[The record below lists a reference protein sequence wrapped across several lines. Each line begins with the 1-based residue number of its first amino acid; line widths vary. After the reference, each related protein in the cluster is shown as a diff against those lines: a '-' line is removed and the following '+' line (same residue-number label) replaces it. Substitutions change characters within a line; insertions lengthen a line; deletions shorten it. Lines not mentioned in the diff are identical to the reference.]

1 MPPWFWRRSQADTYD
16 RRRKDPP
23 FHSTWG
29 TGVRVYTY
37 SVRVGPTHPICS
49 MIYGSTGATHF
60 DQLAKI
66 LTGYEITGAR
76 SSGLF
81 MGILS
86 IPVGF
91 LLKIT
96 AKNRLEV
103 RGPLVPYP
111 TLELAAFAP
120 SKTALVPFL
129 SPFRLL
135 LCFFRF
141 RVYGLDSV
149 SPFVALPNE
158 RKVVVDHFICFSSKT
173 KKAEDGLRCL
183 RALPALY
190 NKEFRLGPGK
200 RWQQQKGRGPCSCC
214 ARPLLSQWGSRF
226 GIYYK
231 RENPLQI
238 TTPLLGSP
246 RRKAPSPSDSI
257 SLLTLYMW
265 APDIYEGSPT
275 PVTAFLFIAPKISIS
290 ANISRVSIYGS
301 YGATL
306 QQIFFFCSIA
316 SMILGALA
324 AMAQTKVKR
333 PLAHSSIG
341 HVGYIRTGLSCGTI
355 EGIQSLL
362 IGIFIYASMTI
373 DAFAIVLALQ
383 QTCVKYIADL
393 GALAKT
399 NPISA
404 ITFSITMFSYAGIP
418 PLAGF
423 CSKFYLF
430 FAALGCGAYFL
441 APLTESVATRMGM
454 HATKHRVES
463 NTSTVYSISLYEST
477 ITTRDEPWFGEL
489 KLALGVIGLP
499 VTARDRI
506 LRCSPPV
513 VGTTRAGP
521 GPDSKR

>member
-1 MPPWFWRRSQADTYD
+1 
-16 RRRKDPP
+16 
-23 FHSTWG
+23 
-29 TGVRVYTY
+29 
-37 SVRVGPTHPICS
+37 
-49 MIYGSTGATHF
+49 
-60 DQLAKI
+60 
-66 LTGYEITGAR
+66 
-76 SSGLF
+76 
-81 MGILS
+81 
-86 IPVGF
+86 
-91 LLKIT
+91 
-96 AKNRLEV
+96 
-103 RGPLVPYP
+103 
-111 TLELAAFAP
+111 
-120 SKTALVPFL
+120 
-129 SPFRLL
+129 
-135 LCFFRF
+135 
-141 RVYGLDSV
+141 
-149 SPFVALPNE
+149 
-158 RKVVVDHFICFSSKT
+158 
-173 KKAEDGLRCL
+173 
-183 RALPALY
+183 
-190 NKEFRLGPGK
+190 
-200 RWQQQKGRGPCSCC
+200 
-214 ARPLLSQWGSRF
+214 
-226 GIYYK
+226 
-231 RENPLQI
+231 
-238 TTPLLGSP
+238 
-246 RRKAPSPSDSI
+246 
-257 SLLTLYMW
+257 MW

-275 PVTAFLFIAPKISIS
+275 PVTAFLSIAPKISIS

-341 HVGYIRTGLSCGTI
+341 HVGYIRTGFSCGTI

-373 DAFAIVLALQ
+373 DAFAIVSALR
-383 QTCVKYIADL
+383 QTRVKYIADL

-441 APLTESVATRMGM
+441 APVGVVTSVIGRWAAGRLPRVSKFGGPKFSVHRTRSLSNPVATRIGM
-454 HATKHRVES
+454 HATKDRVES
-463 NTSTVYSISLYEST
+463 DTSTVYSISLYEST

-521 GPDSKR
+521 GLDSER

>member
-1 MPPWFWRRSQADTYD
+1 
-16 RRRKDPP
+16 
-23 FHSTWG
+23 
-29 TGVRVYTY
+29 
-37 SVRVGPTHPICS
+37 

-76 SSGLF
+76 SSGIF

-86 IPVGF
+86 IAVGF
-91 LLKIT
+91 LFKIT
-96 AKNRLEV
+96 A
-103 RGPLVPYP
+103 
-111 TLELAAFAP
+111 
-120 SKTALVPFL
+120 VPF
-129 SPFRLL
+129 R
-135 LCFFRF
+135 
-141 RVYGLDSV
+141 
-149 SPFVALPNE
+149 
-158 RKVVVDHFICFSSKT
+158 
-173 KKAEDGLRCL
+173 
-183 RALPALY
+183 
-190 NKEFRLGPGK
+190 
-200 RWQQQKGRGPCSCC
+200 
-214 ARPLLSQWGSRF
+214 
-226 GIYYK
+226 
-231 RENPLQI
+231 
-238 TTPLLGSP
+238 
-246 RRKAPSPSDSI
+246 
-257 SLLTLYMW
+257 MW

-275 PVTAFLFIAPKISIS
+275 PVTAFLSIAPKISIS

-362 IGIFIYASMTI
+362 IGIFIYALMTI
-373 DAFAIVLALQ
+373 DAFAIVLALR
-383 QTCVKYIADL
+383 QTRVKYIADL

-404 ITFSITMFSYAGIP
+404 ITFAITMFSYAGIP

-441 APLTESVATRMGM
+441 APVGVVTSVIGRLFYYIRVAKRMFFD
-454 HATKHRVES
+454 TPR
-463 NTSTVYSISLYEST
+463 TWILYEPMDRDKSLLLAMT
-477 ITTRDEPWFGEL
+477 SSFITSSFPYPSPLFSVTHQM
-489 KLALGVIGLP
+489 ALSSYL
-499 VTARDRI
+499 
-506 LRCSPPV
+506 
-513 VGTTRAGP
+513 
-521 GPDSKR
+521 

>member
-1 MPPWFWRRSQADTYD
+1 MFNLFLAVSPEIFIINATFILLIYGVVFSTSKKYDYPPLVSNVGWLGLLSVTIAHLFRNNLFRRDNFTYFCQILLLLSTAGTISMCFD
-16 RRRKDPP
+16 SSEQERFDASESIVLIPLPTRSMLFMISAHDSIAMYLAIEPQSLCFYVMAASKRKSE
-23 FHSTWG
+23 FSTEAG
-29 TGVRVYTY
+29 SKYLILGAFP
-37 SVRVGPTHPICS
+37 SGILLFGCS

-76 SSGLF
+76 SSGIF

-86 IPVGF
+86 IAVGSLF
-91 LLKIT
+91 KIT
-96 AKNRLEV
+96 A
-103 RGPLVPYP
+103 
-111 TLELAAFAP
+111 
-120 SKTALVPFL
+120 VPF
-129 SPFRLL
+129 
-135 LCFFRF
+135 
-141 RVYGLDSV
+141 
-149 SPFVALPNE
+149 
-158 RKVVVDHFICFSSKT
+158 H
-173 KKAEDGLRCL
+173 
-183 RALPALY
+183 
-190 NKEFRLGPGK
+190 
-200 RWQQQKGRGPCSCC
+200 
-214 ARPLLSQWGSRF
+214 
-226 GIYYK
+226 
-231 RENPLQI
+231 
-238 TTPLLGSP
+238 
-246 RRKAPSPSDSI
+246 
-257 SLLTLYMW
+257 MW

-275 PVTAFLFIAPKISIS
+275 PVTAFLSIAPKISIS

-341 HVGYIRTGLSCGTI
+341 HVGYIRTGFSCGTI

-362 IGIFIYASMTI
+362 IGIFIYALMTI
-373 DAFAIVLALQ
+373 DAFAIVLALR
-383 QTCVKYIADL
+383 QTRVKYIADL

-441 APLTESVATRMGM
+441 APVGVVTSVIGCFYYIRLAKRMFFD
-454 HATKHRVES
+454 TPR
-463 NTSTVYSISLYEST
+463 TWILYEPMDRDKSLLLAMT
-477 ITTRDEPWFGEL
+477 SSFITSSFPYPSPLFSVTHQM
-489 KLALGVIGLP
+489 ALSSYL
-499 VTARDRI
+499 
-506 LRCSPPV
+506 
-513 VGTTRAGP
+513 
-521 GPDSKR
+521 